1 MDIKDVMEMAIKAGA
16 VEQVGKMM
24 GVSDKEASSA
34 IAEIL
39 PVLIQGMQ
47 GQAKGK
53 DTKDSFIKALND
65 HGKDDTSDI
74 GKFIKNIDLDDGAK
88 IVNHLLGSKE
98 KEEVAAKAGKKSGL
112 DAGTVIKIMAVVAP
126 ILMTQMGKKANNE
139 AKQSSSG
146 DMGGIV
152 GSLLDN
158 VDVGDV
164 IKIAGILLK

>member
-24 GVSDKEASSA
+24 GVSDKDASKA

-47 GQAKGK
+47 GQARSK
-53 DTKDSFIKALND
+53 DTKDGFLKALDD

-74 GKFIKNIDLDDGAK
+74 AKFIKNVDLDDGVK

-98 KEEVAAKAGKKSGL
+98 KEEVAARAGKKSGL
-112 DAGTVIKIMAVVAP
+112 DAGTIVKIMAIVAP
-126 ILMTQMGKKANNE
+126 ILMTQMGKKAKTE
-139 AKQSSSG
+139 AQKSSG
-146 DMGGIV
+146 DVGGIV
-152 GSLLDN
+152 GNLLDN